1 VANKRPDKID
11 ETMSTGTD
19 QVVTPISLPNIGF
32 SIMAVGIAMIMYVAA
47 LVIAAITHLFKDHR
61 LKELKQTGNI

>member
-11 ETMSTGTD
+11 VTMSTGTD

-32 SIMAVGIAMIMYVAA
+32 SIMAVGIAMIMYVARSEERR
-47 LVIAAITHLFKDHR
+47 VG
-61 LKELKQTGNI
+61 KEC